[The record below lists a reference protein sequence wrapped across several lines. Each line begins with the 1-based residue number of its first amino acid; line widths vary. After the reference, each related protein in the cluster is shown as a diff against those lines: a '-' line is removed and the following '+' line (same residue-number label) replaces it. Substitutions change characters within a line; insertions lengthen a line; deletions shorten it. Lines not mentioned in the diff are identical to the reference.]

1 MWIYL
6 IAYIVILVIIGI
18 FDSFKVKTFDD
29 YTVAGRNKKWVSVFF
44 SFVAS
49 CIGASTT
56 IGIVNLSY
64 DIGFPVVWW
73 LLSGGICLTILGIFF
88 ADKIQAGGYYTLSDF
103 AGRKAGGSVG
113 KIIAL
118 IILLSWL
125 GIIAAQFIA
134 ASKILDLF
142 FDVPFNSILICVV
155 VGICVYTYLGGQL
168 SVLRTDILQG
178 NLIIFTVIFLAAIL
192 FAKDTSC
199 VDFSDIVFVNQSFT
213 FKKVIFFFLVIG
225 STYFIGPDIFSRIF
239 TAKTGKDAKIA
250 CILAG
255 MVLAVISFFIVFIG
269 VWAKKKSFSGDSI
282 LLNIIVSFV
291 DKRFS
296 WIFILGILSAVIS
309 SADTCLL
316 TMCAI
321 VEKDISMGKRLNAAR
336 QTVFVVGGLALCLA
350 LWKQDIVVLLMSAY
364 KIFSAGVIPLI
375 TVILI
380 AGRNFKIKEFFAA
393 IAVLAGGI
401 FGVLAVA
408 FSYDI
413 FIVYGMIITFSLT
426 LIGLKRNTE

>member
-1 MWIYL
+1 
-6 IAYIVILVIIGI
+6 
-18 FDSFKVKTFDD
+18 
-29 YTVAGRNKKWVSVFF
+29 
-44 SFVAS
+44 
-49 CIGASTT
+49 
-56 IGIVNLSY
+56 
-64 DIGFPVVWW
+64 
-73 LLSGGICLTILGIFF
+73 
-88 ADKIQAGGYYTLSDF
+88 
-103 AGRKAGGSVG
+103 
-113 KIIAL
+113 
-118 IILLSWL
+118 
-125 GIIAAQFIA
+125 
-134 ASKILDLF
+134 
-142 FDVPFNSILICVV
+142 
-155 VGICVYTYLGGQL
+155 
-168 SVLRTDILQG
+168 
-178 NLIIFTVIFLAAIL
+178 
-192 FAKDTSC
+192 
-199 VDFSDIVFVNQSFT
+199 
-213 FKKVIFFFLVIG
+213 
-225 STYFIGPDIFSRIF
+225 IF